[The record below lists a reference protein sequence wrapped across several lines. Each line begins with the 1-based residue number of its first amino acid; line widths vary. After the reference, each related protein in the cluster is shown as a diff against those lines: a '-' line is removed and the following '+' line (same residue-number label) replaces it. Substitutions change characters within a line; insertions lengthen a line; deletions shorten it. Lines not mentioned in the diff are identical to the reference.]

1 MSIPTGK
8 RQGSLFGVPVLAARL
23 FADPTNRYRLFRE
36 KILPCLW
43 AVREQLAQ
51 LYCADNGRPAIE
63 PVLALGVTLL
73 QFMEKVPD
81 RKAEENL
88 RLHLGWKYAL
98 EVELDDAG
106 FDHSSLGTFRA
117 RLLAGGAGRIGFDA
131 LLQGLRAAGLVRRG
145 GRQRLDSTHVLGA
158 VAQMGRLEVVRET
171 LRLVLRHLR
180 RVGAH
185 SRLDA
190 WAGLHER
197 YVDSQMAW
205 HRLSPDGLK
214 EKFQQAGADALA
226 VIKWLRQQP
235 AALRHS
241 DQALLLERVFLEQY
255 ELGGDSE
262 PQRRPTEAS
271 GVVQNPHDPEVQ
283 WAAKDLAKTTQWEG
297 YKVQIAETVAADGHA
312 KPKGEPTEQFLTE
325 VTTTE
330 AIASDLDGRR
340 RLEENQHAHGQGVA
354 DELYV
359 DAAYVTD
366 DTLAEARAHGREL
379 IGPARPS
386 PNAAGAR
393 LFAADAFDVDIARR
407 RAICPAG
414 HESRQCSRLE
424 NHHTGQVDYRFEWA
438 GLCETCAVQQHCTTS
453 RSGRRMV
460 VVGEHHDLLQQRRRD
475 MQSEEFQR
483 RLRQRNAI
491 EGTISEFTRGGG
503 RRTRYR
509 GLAKTTLANYFQGA
523 ALNTHRWIRLTQW
536 RREQAPIAQA
546 A

>member
-1 MSIPTGK
+1 MSVPTEK
-8 RQGSLFGVPVLAARL
+8 RQGSLFAVPVLAAGL
-23 FADPTNRYRLFRE
+23 FKSPADRYRIFRE
-36 KILPCLW
+36 QILPSLW
-43 AVREQLAQ
+43 AVREKLAT

-63 PVLALGVTLL
+63 PVLALGVTVL

-81 RKAEENL
+81 RKAQEHL

-98 EVELDDAG
+98 DVEMDYEG
-106 FDHSSLGTFRA
+106 FDHSSLGKFRD
-117 RLLAGGAGRIGFDA
+117 RLLAGGAERIGFDA
-131 LLQGLRAAGLVRRG
+131 LLRGLRAAGLLRQRG
-145 GRQRLDSTHVLGA
+145 KQRLDSTHVLGA
-158 VAQMGRLEVVRET
+158 VARMGRLEVVRET
-171 LRLVLRHLR
+171 MRLVLRHLQR
-180 RVGAH
+180 LGAH
-185 SRLDA
+185 GRLDN
-190 WAGLHER
+190 WAALHER
-197 YVDSQMAW
+197 YVDSQIAW
-205 HRLSPDGLK
+205 HRLNPAGLK
-214 EKFQQAGADALA
+214 EKFEQAGCDALEL
-226 VIKWLRQQP
+226 IKWLRLQP
-235 AALRHS
+235 AALRDS

-255 ELGGDSE
+255 ELGSGE

-283 WAAKDLAKTTQWEG
+283 WATKDLAKTTQWEG
-297 YKVQIAETVAADGHA
+297 YKVQIAETVAVDGQP
-312 KPKGEPTEQFLTE
+312 KPKGEPTEQLLTE

-340 RLEENQHAHGQGVA
+340 RLEESQRAHGQGVA

-366 DTLAEARAHGREL
+366 DTLAAAREHGREL

-386 PNAAGAR
+386 ANAAGTR
-393 LFAADAFDVDIARR
+393 LFTAEAFDVDLAQRR
-407 RAICPAG
+407 TICPAG
-414 HESRQCSRLE
+414 HASRQCSRLA

-438 GLCETCAVQQHCTTS
+438 GLCETCALQRQCTTS

-460 VVGEHHDLLQQRRRD
+460 VVGEHHDLLQQRRRE
-475 MQSEEFQR
+475 MQTDEFKHLMQ
-483 RLRQRNAI
+483 QRNAI

-523 ALNTHRWIRLTQW
+523 AVNANRWIRLMQW
-536 RREQAPIAQA
+536 RTEVSLAQA

>member
-1 MSIPTGK
+1 MSVPSEK

-23 FADPTNRYRLFRE
+23 FTNPTDRYRLFRD
-36 KILPCLW
+36 KILPSLW

-63 PVLALGVTLL
+63 PVLALGGTLL

-81 RKAEENL
+81 RKAEEHL

-98 EVELDDAG
+98 DLELGDAG
-106 FDHSSLGTFRA
+106 FDHSSLGQFRD
-117 RLLAGGAGRIGFDA
+117 RLLAGGAARIGFDA

-145 GRQRLDSTHVLGA
+145 GKQRLDSTHVLGA
-158 VAQMGRLEVVRET
+158 VAKMGRLEVVRET
-171 LRLVLRHLR
+171 LRVVLRYLQR
-180 RVGAH
+180 QGAH
-185 SRLDA
+185 PRLDNWAA
-190 WAGLHER
+190 WHER
-197 YVDSQMAW
+197 YVDSQIAW
-205 HRLSPDGLK
+205 HRLSPAGLK
-214 EKFQQAGADALA
+214 EKFAQAGADALA

-235 AALRHS
+235 GALRHS
-241 DQALLLERVFLEQY
+241 DQAVLLERVFLEQY
-255 ELGGDSE
+255 ELSCEGH
-262 PQRRPTEAS
+262 PQRRATEAS

-283 WAAKDLAKTTQWEG
+283 WATKDLAKTKQWEG
-297 YKVQIAETVAADGHA
+297 YKVQIAETVATDGA
-312 KPKGEPTEQFLTE
+312 PQAKGEPTEQFLTE

-340 RLEENQHAHGQGVA
+340 RVEQNQAQHGAGVA

-366 DTLAEARAHGREL
+366 DTLAEARAQGREL

-386 PNAAGAR
+386 ANAAGAH
-393 LFAADAFDVDIARR
+393 LFAADAFDVDIANRK
-407 RAICPAG
+407 AICPAG

-424 NHHTGQVDYRFEWA
+424 NHRSGQVDYRFEWA
-438 GLCETCAVQQHCTTS
+438 GLCQPCALQHQCTTS

-460 VVGEHHDLLQQRRRD
+460 VVGEHHDLLQQRRRE
-475 MQSEEFQR
+475 MQTEEFQR
-483 RLRQRNAI
+483 RLQQRNAI
-491 EGTISEFTRGGG
+491 EGSISEFTRGGG

-523 ALNTHRWIRLTQW
+523 AVNARRWIRLTQW
-536 RREQAPIAQA
+536 RTEQAPITQA